1 MISAKSQGGLILTM
15 VLTFMIMHSS
25 SALALPLLRRT
36 CSSVN
41 HSYRRTLSTRRTI
54 PTMMPEGPEVRT
66 LVDQLQPAV
75 GKRLTDFQFL
85 SGRYVRGARP
95 RGFESFA
102 KTITPIALSECS
114 DAGGGNGGD
123 NTISTTNHDD
133 DDSESH
139 HYDNNVDVIKSLNC
153 KGKFIYMI
161 LDEGNAATTD
171 KDPDYQRSIWI
182 TLGMTGRFVNEADVN
197 RPRASNNDRKGA
209 DPRWFFETMDMKN
222 GQRRKIYYRDTRNFG
237 TLIFSLSADE
247 LDKKLASL
255 GADMLVD
262 NTTEEMFLEAM
273 NKSKQN
279 RNICKFLIDQT
290 KISGVG
296 NYILAEGLY
305 RARLDPF
312 ASLDEIDIDQR
323 KALFKELREVI
334 TTSYNAQGLTR
345 PNGGT
350 YRSVDGSRGQFEFQ
364 LQCYGQVMSPN
375 NNPIVKEVDG
385 PHGRAIWYVPEEQLF
400 IPRSQRAG
408 GNNQSG
414 DSMKRTQ
421 SSSPA
426 FEKKAVEK
434 GVTRYSLVPSSDQ
447 TFGDVIS
454 NSLTDPSWNDALRD
468 HMASDKFQSMIQ
480 QIESQISSG
489 AEVYPP
495 VEDVFSALNLCP
507 LDDVRVVIVGQ
518 DPYHQPGQGHGLA
531 FSVRKDVKTPPSLRN
546 IFKEAMEDVSIDPPT
561 HGNLEGWARQGVLLL
576 NTVLTVRRGEANSHA
591 KMGWED
597 LTDLIINKINEE
609 KSGVV
614 FLLWGG
620 PASKKASCVDEVKHT
635 VIRTSHPS
643 PLGATKTASPFLSSR
658 CFSRTNEALQK
669 HGKDQIDW
677 NAL

>member
-1 MISAKSQGGLILTM
+1 MMVNILLM
-15 VLTFMIMHSS
+15 MPSS

-36 CSSVN
+36 CYIN

-95 RGFESFA
+95 RGFEAFA

-114 DAGGGNGGD
+114 DGGGGSGGD
-123 NTISTTNHDD
+123 NTISTINHDD
-133 DDSESH
+133 DNSEPH
-139 HYDNNVDVIKSLNC
+139 PNDVDIIKALKC

-161 LDEGNAATTD
+161 LDEGNAAITGED
-171 KDPDYQRSIWI
+171 SDYQRSIWI
-182 TLGMTGRFVNEADVN
+182 TLGMTGRFVNEEDVN
-197 RPRASNNDRKGA
+197 RPRASNSDRKGA
-209 DPRWFFETMDMKN
+209 DPRWFFETMDVNN
-222 GQRRKIYYRDTRNFG
+222 GHKRKIYYRDARNFG

-255 GADMLVD
+255 GADMLVED
-262 NTTEEMFLEAM
+262 TTEEMFLEAM

-279 RNICKFLIDQT
+279 RNICKFLMDQS
-290 KISGVG
+290 KLSGVG

-305 RARLDPF
+305 RARIDPF
-312 ASLDEIDIDQR
+312 ASLEEINIDQR
-323 KALFKELREVI
+323 KLLFRELRDVI
-334 TTSYNAQGLTR
+334 TTSYASQGLTR

-364 LQCYGQVMSPN
+364 LQCYGQDMSPN

-400 IPRSQRAG
+400 IPRSQREG
-408 GNNQSG
+408 GKNNEG
-414 DSMKRTQ
+414 IILERNQ
-421 SSSPA
+421 SSSLS
-426 FEKKAVEK
+426 FEKEKVEK

-447 TFGDVIS
+447 TFGQAIS
-454 NSLTDPSWNDALRD
+454 SSLTDPSWNSALQD
-468 HMASDKFQSMIQ
+468 HMSSDNFQTMIL
-480 QIESQISSG
+480 QIESQISKG

-531 FSVRKDVKTPPSLRN
+531 FSVKKGVKPPPSLRN
-546 IFKEAMEDVSIDPPT
+546 IFKEAMDDVGIEPPT
-561 HGNLEGWARQGVLLL
+561 HGNLEGWARQGVLML

-597 LTDLIINKINEE
+597 FTDLIINKINDE

-643 PLGATKTASPFLSSR
+643 PLGATKTASPFLGSR
-658 CFSRTNEALQK
+658 CFSRANAALQQ

>member
-1 MISAKSQGGLILTM
+1 MIAAKSHRGLLLT
-15 VLTFMIMHSS
+15 VVGSLIPSS
-25 SALALPLLRRT
+25 SALALPLLRMT
-36 CSSVN
+36 CN
-41 HSYRRTLSTRRTI
+41 YSYQRTLSTRRTV

-75 GKRLTDFQFL
+75 GKRLIDFQFL

-114 DAGGGNGGD
+114 DEGGGNSGG
-123 NTISTTNHDD
+123 NAISTTSHDD
-133 DDSESH
+133 EDSEPQQ
-139 HYDNNVDVIKSLNC
+139 YDNVDIIKSLNC
-153 KGKFIYMI
+153 KGKFIYII
-161 LDEGNAATTD
+161 LDEGDAATTD

-182 TLGMTGRFVNEADVN
+182 TLGMTGRFVNEEHVN
-197 RPRASNNDRKGA
+197 RPRASNSDRKGA
-209 DPRWFFETMDMKN
+209 DPRWFFETMNMKN
-222 GQRRKIYYRDTRNFG
+222 GQKRKIYYRDARNFG

-255 GADMLVD
+255 GADMLLD

-279 RNICKFLIDQT
+279 RNICKFLMDQS

-305 RARLDPF
+305 RARIDPF
-312 ASLDEIDIDQR
+312 ASLVEINIDQR
-323 KALFKELREVI
+323 KVLFKELREVI
-334 TTSYNAQGLTR
+334 TTSYNSQGLTR

-364 LQCYGQVMSPN
+364 LQCYGQEMSPN

-400 IPRSQRAG
+400 IPRSQREG
-408 GNNQSG
+408 G
-414 DSMKRTQ
+414 
-421 SSSPA
+421 SSHNEDKSTSLV
-426 FEKKAVEK
+426 FEKKKVEK
-434 GVTRYSLVPSSDQ
+434 GVTRYSLEPSSDEA
-447 TFGDVIS
+447 FGEAIS
-454 NSLTDPSWNDALRD
+454 NSLTDPSWRGALED
-468 HMASDKFQSMIQ
+468 HMASDKFQTMIQ
-480 QIESQISSG
+480 QIESQISNG

-495 VEDVFSALNLCP
+495 VEDIFSALNLCP

-531 FSVRKDVKTPPSLRN
+531 FSVRKGVTPPPSLRN
-546 IFKEAMEDVSIDPPT
+546 IFKEAMEDVAIDPPT

-576 NTVLTVRRGEANSHA
+576 NTVLTVRRSAANSHA

-597 LTDLIINKINEE
+597 FTDLIINKINEE

-643 PLGATKTASPFLSSR
+643 PLGATKTASPFLGSR
-658 CFSRTNEALQK
+658 CFSRANEALQK